1 MIIRFINSISLRK
14 QAQSFNIAEYLELP
28 KRILV
33 NSPYPDQQFRQ
44 DGAITHTMST
54 AMTWLKARFFQQLMY
69 IGQMSAGRPGQ
80 LMCHF

>member
-1 MIIRFINSISLRK
+1 MRK

-54 AMTWLKARFFQQLMY
+54 AMTWLKARFFQQLMLHRATVRWPAR
-69 IGQMSAGRPGQ
+69 SADVS
-80 LMCHF
+80 LLD